1 MEENVN
7 TKASANSKILPAT
20 KKSLTVVKR
29 RNRFGESL
37 LHEAVLSGDVQLLKD
52 ILKLRPNVNM
62 ADNTGRTALHE
73 AAVRDQYEACLSLI
87 NAGALVNI
95 GTRNK
100 VTPLH
105 EAITFGN
112 KGIVELLLK
121 NGAQPPLKTM
131 EDETALGIPEKRSR
145 QVQAAKTKPKDK
157 LLIDTGRKLVG
168 AKVQMGTRDMFDP
181 VNSICCAFGEKSD
194 SHNQQ
199 YETSD
204 DDSISLLH
212 GIAPVQSRGTVAGL
226 EIHHQALETI
236 NMEQKNRMEIN
247 PLKTSLGTEQE
258 NLTEYVADC
267 ESVSKYGR
275 VLSKRQLHKRDGK
288 GETVLHR
295 ACRRGET
302 STKACRRKQPPRHVS
317 IYHTKSD
324 RTASVLATKSVHGD
338 GAIILGEK
346 DTMTDNVMFSE
357 EKLSYPLDKSAASRC
372 SVQHDNS
379 SSTQE
384 ALTTVPSS
392 KTHIM
397 KIKTVHLLADEE
409 LIPNAVLDSY
419 WQRFLQNDA
428 ELECGR
434 TVPGTPSSPTP
445 TPFSS
450 PPTPITPP

>member
-267 ESVSKYGR
+267 
-275 VLSKRQLHKRDGK
+275 
-288 GETVLHR
+288 
-295 ACRRGET
+295 GET

-428 ELECGR
+428 ELECQR
-434 TVPGTPSSPTP
+434 WSCRHSRQDTHSPVLSKLSSHMGNFSCWLASQCAVIPTD
-445 TPFSS
+445 
-450 PPTPITPP
+450 IVQG